1 MRFSAA
7 LLLVAAAI
15 VSAASTTT
23 TSAAASS
30 TGTCDAQSVFD
41 LCIESTTAIL
51 NNCTPSDYICMC
63 QKQTDVLTCYNTCP
77 NDPLHSSAK
86 GTNASYC
93 QAAAQQSSASIA
105 ASGTPTVVSSSVK
118 ATTSAS
124 STSGTATSASKTS
137 ASAQASTQASA
148 QASSTGA
155 ATNVYAPVGG
165 LAAVAIGIVGLL

>member
-1 MRFSAA
+1 MRFSVA
-7 LLLVAAAI
+7 LLLAAAGV
-15 VSAASTTT
+15 VSAASTTA

-30 TGTCDAQSVFD
+30 TSSTCDAQSVFD

-105 ASGTPTVVSSSVK
+105 ASGTPTVVSSSSSVR
-118 ATTSAS
+118 ATSSAS
-124 STSGTATSASKTS
+124 TTSGTTASASQAS
-137 ASAQASTQASA
+137 ASAK
-148 QASSTGA
+148 ASSTGA
-155 ATNVYAPVGG
+155 AANVFAPVGG
-165 LAAVAIGIVGLL
+165 LAAVAIGVVGLL